1 VGAGRCIRLRDRTVG
16 AVRLVHPFPSALDAV
31 ATAVLA
37 VIAGGSGAA
46 VATLA
51 AAMLALQLSIGAAN
65 DVADAPR
72 DAASRPTKPIP
83 AGLVPPGAAVAFA
96 VGSAV
101 LGLALSATR
110 GPATLALAW
119 AGLCIGLAYDLGL
132 KATPWSWLPF
142 AAGIPLIPLYAWVGA
157 VGTVPPPVVVLVLLA
172 VPAGA
177 GLAVANALPDEPADR
192 AGGTRTVATALG
204 PRAAWWAATLL
215 LVGTYIVAVA
225 TLIAAG
231 AGPAGMLGQ
240 AWMLGPP
247 GPAGGSPGAG
257 AAPDDVI
264 PGASAASW
272 AAIAVAGLLL
282 AFGAWLGRGPA
293 PARRRAGWG
302 VQGVAVVAL
311 AAGWVDVL
319 AAAGRL

>member
-1 VGAGRCIRLRDRTVG
+1 MGAGRRIRLRDRAVG
-16 AVRLVHPFPSALDAV
+16 AIRLVHPFPSALDAV

-37 VIAGGSGAA
+37 VIAGGSGAV

-51 AAMLALQLSIGAAN
+51 AAMFALQLSIGAAN
-65 DVADAPR
+65 DVVDAPR

-96 VGSAV
+96 IASAV

-110 GPATLALAW
+110 GPATLALAG
-119 AGLCIGLAYDLGL
+119 AGLGAGLAYDLRL

-142 AAGIPLIPLYAWVGA
+142 AAGIPLIPLYAWVGS
-157 VGTVPPPVVVLVLLA
+157 VGTVPPAVLVLVLLA

-177 GLAVANALPDEPADR
+177 GLAVANALPDEPGDR
-192 AGGTRTVATALG
+192 AGGTRTVATVLG

-215 LVGTYIVAVA
+215 LVGTYVVAVG
-225 TLIAAG
+225 TLVAAG
-231 AGPAGMLGQ
+231 AGPGGMLG
-240 AWMLGPP
+240 PD
-247 GPAGGSPGAG
+247 GPAGGGSGAG
-257 AAPDDVI
+257 AAPGDVI

-272 AAIAVAGLLL
+272 AVIAVAGLLL
-282 AFGAWLGRGPA
+282 TLGAWLGRGPA

-311 AAGWVDVL
+311 AAGWVGAL

>member
-1 VGAGRCIRLRDRTVG
+1 MVGAL
-16 AVRLVHPFPSALDAV
+16 RLVHPFPSALDAV

-65 DVADAPR
+65 DVVDAPR

-83 AGLVPPGAAVAFA
+83 AGLVPARAAVAFA
-96 VGSAV
+96 IGSAV

-110 GPATLALAW
+110 GPATLALAG
-119 AGLCIGLAYDLGL
+119 AGLCVGLAYDLRL

-142 AAGIPLIPLYAWVGA
+142 AAGIPLIPLFAWVGA
-157 VGTVPPPVVVLVLLA
+157 AGAVPPAVLLLVLLA
-172 VPAGA
+172 APAGA
-177 GLAVANALPDEPADR
+177 GLAVANALPDEPGDR

-204 PRAAWWAATLL
+204 PRAAWWTATLL
-215 LVGTYIVAVA
+215 LVGTYVVAVA

-231 AGPAGMLGQ
+231 AGPAGG
-240 AWMLGPP
+240 AWGT
-247 GPAGGSPGAG
+247 G
-257 AAPDDVI
+257 AAPGDAI
-264 PGASAASW
+264 PGASTASW
-272 AAIAVAGLLL
+272 ALIVVAGLLL
-282 AFGAWLGRGPA
+282 ALGAWLGRGPA

-311 AAGWVDVL
+311 AAGWVGVL